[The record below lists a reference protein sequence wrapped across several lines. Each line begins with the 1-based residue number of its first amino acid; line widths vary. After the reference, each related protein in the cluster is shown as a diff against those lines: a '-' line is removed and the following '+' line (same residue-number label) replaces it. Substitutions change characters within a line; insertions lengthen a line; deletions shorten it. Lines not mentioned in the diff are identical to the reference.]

1 MDIAFVASLADAVA
15 EAGVLGLAA
24 RPGLTW
30 PEDSEDYV
38 ASLGTGFSS
47 ALERARFEGKSGQS
61 VTYQTGVS
69 HPHTVIA
76 LGLGDEP
83 DTDTVRRAAGILGRK
98 SSREPAVATTLAHHG
113 PAAALVEGFM
123 MSQYSY
129 DRYLSEPDPALTDSL
144 VLVGEGDP
152 AACEAGHIVAD
163 AVCWAR
169 DLVNTPA
176 RDKAPTIIQHQV
188 EEFADALGLR
198 VVVHD
203 EEALAEG
210 GFGGVLGVAA
220 GSDRPPRLLE
230 VWYEPDGAEVLVALV
245 GKGITFDSGGLSIKP
260 ASAMETM
267 KTDMSGAAAVLAAVR
282 AVARLALPV
291 KVLGL
296 APLTDNMP
304 GPMAT
309 KPGDVL
315 TTRNGKT
322 IEVLNTDAEGR
333 LVLADA
339 LALGAEYE
347 PDLMVDLATLTGAC
361 KVALGEKIAGLMG
374 NDEALVHRIA
384 RVGREAGE
392 RMWHLPLPDDY
403 RSLIKTPMADMKNIG
418 GRWGGALTAALL
430 LKEFVGGVP
439 WAHLDI
445 AGPARWSKNEHYQ
458 TKGGSGF
465 GVRTLV
471 ALAADLAERGVEA
484 PQEAATGRL
493 PAQ

>member
-1 MDIAFVASLADAVA
+1 MDISLVASLSDAVA
-15 EAGVLGLAA
+15 DAGVLGLVA
-24 RPGLTW
+24 RPGLVW
-30 PEDSEDYV
+30 SEVAEDYV
-38 ASLGTGFSS
+38 ASLGTGFSR
-47 ALERARFEGKSGQS
+47 ALERARFEGKRGQS

-69 HPHTVIA
+69 RPHTVIA
-76 LGLGDEP
+76 LGLGDDP
-83 DTDTVRRAAGILGRK
+83 DNESVRQAAGILGGK
-98 SSREPAVATTLAHHG
+98 SSRESAVVMTLADG
-113 PAAALVEGFM
+113 GGARPVVEGFL

-129 DRYLSEPDPALTDSL
+129 DRYLSKPDPARTESL
-144 VLVGEGDP
+144 LLVGEGDP
-152 AACEAGHIVAD
+152 AECEAGHVVAD
-163 AVCWAR
+163 AVCLAR

-176 RDKAPTIIQHQV
+176 RDKAPTMIQRQV
-188 EEFADALGLR
+188 EEFADVLGLR

-203 EEALAEG
+203 EDMLEEG

-220 GSDRPPRLLE
+220 GSARPPRLLE
-230 VWYEPDGAEVLVALV
+230 VWYEPDGAEVFVAFV
-245 GKGITFDSGGLSIKP
+245 GKGITFDSGGLSIKS

-267 KTDMSGAAAVLAAVR
+267 KTDMSGAAAVFGAMQAI
-282 AVARLALPV
+282 ARLALPV

-304 GPMAT
+304 GPLAT

-339 LALGAEYE
+339 LALAAEHE

-374 NDEALVHRIA
+374 NENRLVHRIA

-430 LKEFVGGVP
+430 LKEFVGEVP

-458 TKGGSGF
+458 VKGGSGF

-471 ALAADLAERGVEA
+471 ALVADLAEHGV
-484 PQEAATGRL
+484 AT
-493 PAQ
+493 PHEVATSM